1 MVTRIKKLGGK
12 ILIKTAIARF
22 GAYVAKTKLLVST
35 TIMTVTVFS
44 ILFSASVFSKTIV
57 VNVDGVEKQIFVF
70 GKTVADVLASADVSF
85 NENDVVSV
93 PTDEKAYNGQVLYV
107 NKAFP
112 ITFNVNNDEK
122 QFLTTKKTV
131 CEFLADNNIALSQ
144 HDVVNPSLDSV
155 LDANS
160 VVNLTKADVEF
171 VTETTEIPFKTIS
184 VPNNKANVGSKT
196 VKSIGENGLKEV
208 TYIVVKRNGNEIS
221 KEVTSSKIVKNPVDK
236 VTEYGTVAA
245 VLSSRGDAMRY
256 KKVLT
261 MSASAYDLSY
271 RSTGKSPG
279 SKGYGVT
286 ASGMRAKR
294 GVVAVDT
301 SVIPIGTRLYI
312 ETSDGKYVYGN
323 AVAGD
328 TGGAIRGNKIDLFMD
343 SYSECRAFGRRT
355 VNVYI
360 LE

>member
-1 MVTRIKKLGGK
+1 M
-12 ILIKTAIARF
+12 IKTVIARF
-22 GAYVAKTKLLVST
+22 GAYVAKTKLLVSVA
-35 TIMTVTVFS
+35 IMTVTVFS

-57 VNVDGVEKQIFVF
+57 VNIDGVEKQIFVF

-85 NENDVVSV
+85 NENDLVSS

-112 ITFNVNNDEK
+112 IAFNVNNDEK

-131 CEFLADNNIALSQ
+131 SEFLSDNHILLSKY
-144 HDVVNPSLDSV
+144 DEVVPSLDTV
-155 LDANS
+155 LDSNS
-160 VVNLTKADVEF
+160 VVKLTKADVEF
-171 VTETTEIPFKTIS
+171 VTETVDIPFKAIS
-184 VPNNKANVGSKT
+184 VPNNKANVGSKV
-196 VKSIGENGLKEV
+196 VKSEGQNGLKEI
-208 TYIVVKRNGNEIS
+208 TYVVVKRNGASVS
-221 KEVTSSKIVKNPVDK
+221 KEVASTKILKNPVDK
-236 VTEYGTVAA
+236 ITEYGTVAV
-245 VLSSRGDAMRY
+245 VLSSRGDALRY
-256 KKVLT
+256 KNVIK

-271 RSTGKSPG
+271 SSTGKSKG
-279 SKGYGVT
+279 DKGYGVT
-286 ASGMRAKR
+286 ASGMRARR
-294 GVVAVDT
+294 GVVAVDPR
-301 SVIPIGTRLYI
+301 VIPIGTRLYI

-328 TGGAIRGNKIDLFMD
+328 TGGAIKGNKIDLFMD